1 MNKVFIKYMSGAVG
15 GNHRGRY
22 INSHTLRMC
31 LFYYGQITAP
41 SMMEEFQVINLNL
54 QPVGCSF
61 PPKNDAIARSQQ
73 WSLLSTYCICSNNVS
88 QINLVKARI
97 VQSFYL
103 RCHGC
108 AFHVSLQ
115 WKLGQLE
122 KEGDKPS
129 LNGSF
134 PSTWSLRAWFVK
146 DSLWWSSSW
155 QYKVCTLSS
164 YTEHPFIYLVFI
176 PLVMFLPNLLPSS
189 EPLSI
194 Y

>member
-1 MNKVFIKYMSGAVG
+1 MSGAVG
-15 GNHRGRY
+15 RNHRGRRC
-22 INSHTLRMC
+22 INSYTLRMC

-61 PPKNDAIARSQQ
+61 PPKDDPIARNQQ
-73 WSLLSTYCICSNNVS
+73 KSLLLTFCICSRNVS
-88 QINLVKARI
+88 QINLVKAKI
-97 VQSFYL
+97 VQSLSL
-103 RCHGC
+103 RCQGC
-108 AFHVSLQ
+108 VFHASLQ

-134 PSTWSLRAWFVK
+134 PSTWSLRGWFVK

-164 YTEHPFIYLVFI
+164 YTDHPFIYLVFI
-176 PLVMFLPNLLPSS
+176 PLVMFLPSLLPSA
-189 EPLSI
+189 EPRSI